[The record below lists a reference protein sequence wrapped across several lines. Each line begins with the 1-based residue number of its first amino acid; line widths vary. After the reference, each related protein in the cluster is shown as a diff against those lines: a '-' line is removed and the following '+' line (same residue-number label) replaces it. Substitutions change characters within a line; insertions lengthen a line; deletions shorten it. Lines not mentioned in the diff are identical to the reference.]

1 MTQMGTSETGAPET
15 GASGLAARAEASET
29 DASATDASE
38 DAVSVSG
45 SAATGASATGVGVCF
60 PRGFTAGTAA
70 AGIRGDGDM
79 SRADIAVVMSDRP
92 CAGAGVFT
100 QNLVKAAPVIISQLT
115 LRRGT
120 PIHAVVAN
128 AGNANACTGAQGLR
142 DALRMC
148 ALTAGALGRDPVELL
163 VCSTGVIG
171 HPLPMDRVADG
182 LRAAARSQ
190 SRDAGEL
197 AARAIMTTDT
207 VPKMASA
214 TFLVDGV
221 EHRVG
226 GMAKGAGMIHPD
238 MATLLA
244 LVTTDA
250 DVAAPDLQ
258 ALLTEVAESSFNSI
272 TVDGDTSTNDTL
284 FALANGA
291 AGGAVLVPGGAG
303 FAALREAFLGV
314 CESLAEQVVADAE
327 GATKHFRVTVAGGRD
342 DAEAR
347 LAARTVA
354 VSPLVKTAVHGA
366 DPNWGRIV
374 AALGRSGAHFS
385 LDRVRVTLAGTTVFE
400 HGAPL
405 DTDLSPVVAALR
417 EPRSEIDIDL
427 GAGDGRGHAWGCDLT
442 AGYVRINAEYTT

>member
-1 MTQMGTSETGAPET
+1 MTQTGTSETEASEAGAPET
-15 GASGLAARAEASET
+15 GAPGMAAPETEDSEM
-29 DASATDASE
+29 DV
-38 DAVSVSG
+38 AVG
-45 SAATGASATGVGVCF
+45 IGVCT
-60 PRGFTAGTAA
+60 PRGFSAGTAA
-70 AGIRGDGDM
+70 AGIRGDGEM
-79 SRADIAVVMSDRP
+79 SRADIAVVTSDRP

-148 ALTAGALGRDPVELL
+148 ALTAGALGRDPVEML

-171 HPLPMDRVADG
+171 RPLPMDRVADG

-190 SRDAGEL
+190 SRGAGEL

-214 TFLVDGV
+214 TFTVDGV

-258 ALLTEVAESSFNSI
+258 ALLIEVAESSFNSI